1 MMHEPLPWHTH
12 QWHTLNAARASGRM
26 PHALLLRGPEGVG
39 KHRFA
44 ERLAARLLC
53 EHDVAQERPCATCRA
68 CRLVAAGTH
77 PDLAHIGPLEGKT
90 AIAIE
95 QIRDLIE
102 YVSLTRQYASQK
114 VVLLAPADALTRPA
128 ANSLLKTLEEP
139 PGSAVFVLISHRST
153 LLPATI
159 RSRCQVVDFPVPPAD
174 VAREWLAARLDA
186 GGDPQTLLALAQ
198 GAPLAALDL
207 ATRES
212 GLAGRTELLEDLVAL
227 AAGGADPVAAAARW
241 RRWGLRAVVHW
252 LCGHTAD
259 LIRLKCVPGRPKV
272 TSTDLREPMQSL
284 AQNLNLLFLFE
295 FFDECLEAR
304 RALDLRQNLN
314 EQLVLESLAVGW
326 RRLGSDP
333 GA

>member
-1 MMHEPLPWHTH
+1 MDERLPWHTQ

-26 PHALLLRGPEGVG
+26 PHALLLRGPTGVG

-44 ERLAARLLC
+44 ERLAAWLLC
-53 EHDVAQERPCATCRA
+53 EQDTLEGRPCATCRG
-68 CRLVAAGTH
+68 CRLIAAGTH
-77 PDLAHIGPLEGKT
+77 PDLARIAPLEGKT
-90 AIAIE
+90 AIGIE

-102 YVSLTRQYASQK
+102 YIGLTRQYASHK
-114 VVLLAPADALTRPA
+114 VVLLAPAEAMTRGA

-139 PGSAVFVLISHRST
+139 PGSAVFVLVSHRSA

-159 RSRCQVVDFPVPPAD
+159 RSRCQVIDFPMPPGD
-174 VAREWLAARLDA
+174 GAREWLAARL
-186 GGDPQTLLALAQ
+186 GGDGDPETLLALGH
-198 GAPLAALDL
+198 GAPLTALDL
-207 ATRES
+207 ARRGTGQED
-212 GLAGRTELLEDLVAL
+212 RTALLEDLVAL
-227 AAGGADPVAAAARW
+227 AGGGADPVAAAARW
-241 RRWGLRAVVHW
+241 RRWGLRPVVHW

-272 TSTDLREPMQSL
+272 TSTDLREPMQGL
-284 AQNLNLLFLFE
+284 AEKLNLLFLFE

-326 RRLGSDP
+326 RRLGSDS